1 MAESTQVP
9 STTADEKA
17 LQLSVPPGVEPGYTN
32 VGESPRMLVLLDGP
46 KLRNPDGT
54 ILAQLDDGSWCTPD
68 GMPCQGLEIPEVKA
82 QAYVPASIREDA
94 RRARD
99 EVWIAGAVQAIERIA
114 SSQATLTS
122 DHVWAAIDMPPRQS
136 RMIGNAL
143 ARAQRAG
150 VIAKTEE
157 HRPSV
162 RRENHSRPVRVWR
175 SRICDQL
182 TG

>member
-1 MAESTQVP
+1 MTLAEQ
-9 STTADEKA
+9 TA
-17 LQLSVPPGVEPGYTN
+17 GYTSP
-32 VGESPRMLVLLDGP
+32 GERPRMLVLLDGP
-46 KLRNPDGT
+46 VLRNPDGT
-54 ILAQLDDGSWCTPD
+54 ILAQLEHGSWYTTD
-68 GMPCQGLEIPEVKA
+68 GLPCRGLEVPAVRA
-82 QAYVPASIREDA
+82 QTHVPASIREDA

-99 EVWIAGAVQAIERIA
+99 EAWITGAVQAIERIA
-114 SSQATLTS
+114 ASRATLTS
-122 DHVWAAIDMPPRQS
+122 DDVWAALAMPPRQS

-150 VIAKTEE
+150 VIEKTEE

-175 SRICDQL
+175 SLRHGTQP